1 MDYQEP
7 SDQVTSYRISD
18 ALCKENWTPE
28 EINSLMED
36 SGISQKLDW
45 IEENLWYPKPMELF
59 NFIFQTKL
67 TPELEDD
74 IHYHLETLGC
84 ARTIR
89 LMKTMVLHPTEK
101 TTPQTSETQT
111 LLHNPS
117 NNSLPIKQMKGDSS
131 KNIIL
136 GNFPIR
142 MKRSMQPNGER
153 ITLLF
158 PNRTYPFPKVRVMA
172 INENHEIVLDGEF
185 ALDAGSKFWSVR
197 FKAPIASKYMLLVRP
212 VDASE
217 CFAENTP
224 ILN

>member
-1 MDYQEP
+1 MDYQDP

-18 ALCKENWTPE
+18 ALCKENWTAE

-45 IEENLWYPKPMELF
+45 IEENLWYPRPMELF

-89 LMKTMVLHPTEK
+89 LMKTMVQDPGMNLLKKLPAARLMNIFSHLAFSKTWIVSLHPTEK

-142 MKRSMQPNGER
+142 MKRSM
-153 ITLLF
+153 
-158 PNRTYPFPKVRVMA
+158 
-172 INENHEIVLDGEF
+172 
-185 ALDAGSKFWSVR
+185 
-197 FKAPIASKYMLLVRP
+197 
-212 VDASE
+212 
-217 CFAENTP
+217 
-224 ILN
+224 

>member
-1 MDYQEP
+1 
-7 SDQVTSYRISD
+7 
-18 ALCKENWTPE
+18 
-28 EINSLMED
+28 
-36 SGISQKLDW
+36 
-45 IEENLWYPKPMELF
+45 
-59 NFIFQTKL
+59 
-67 TPELEDD
+67 
-74 IHYHLETLGC
+74 
-84 ARTIR
+84 
-89 LMKTMVLHPTEK
+89 
-101 TTPQTSETQT
+101 
-111 LLHNPS
+111 
-117 NNSLPIKQMKGDSS
+117 MKGDSS